1 MLVFA
6 LHLICY
12 WGMVCLYD
20 DPKDNPACF
29 WASAWGALRNQVLVT
44 LPSVWMGEI
53 YPSHTAPL
61 GVSAAC
67 IPLLIVAT
75 DLYFYV
81 LHRCLHSQLLCEIPK
96 RTNKQTMVVLEAEV
110 VAALISL
117 GGSFVMGVGAAAYK
131 KGYLPGGANRRS
143 NNDKTRTCLKEI
155 CPHGNPMH
163 LCTTT
168 HHLERKLSALGAFV
182 VS

>member
-67 IPLLIVAT
+67 IPLLH
-75 DLYFYV
+75 D
-81 LHRCLHSQLLCEIPK
+81 
-96 RTNKQTMVVLEAEV
+96 
-110 VAALISL
+110 
-117 GGSFVMGVGAAAYK
+117 
-131 KGYLPGGANRRS
+131 RR
-143 NNDKTRTCLKEI
+143 D
-155 CPHGNPMH
+155 
-163 LCTTT
+163 
-168 HHLERKLSALGAFV
+168 
-182 VS
+182 